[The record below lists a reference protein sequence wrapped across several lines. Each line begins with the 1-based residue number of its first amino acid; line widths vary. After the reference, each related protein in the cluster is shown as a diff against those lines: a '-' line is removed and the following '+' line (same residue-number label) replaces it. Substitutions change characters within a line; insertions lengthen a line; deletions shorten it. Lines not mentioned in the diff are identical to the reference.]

1 MTIRLRTISQLS
13 DYDWKIFKEVSDPQY
28 RGVTLHD
35 KIDSNF

>member
-13 DYDWKIFKEVSDPQY
+13 DYDWKIFKEISDQQY
-28 RGVTLHD
+28 RGVISQD